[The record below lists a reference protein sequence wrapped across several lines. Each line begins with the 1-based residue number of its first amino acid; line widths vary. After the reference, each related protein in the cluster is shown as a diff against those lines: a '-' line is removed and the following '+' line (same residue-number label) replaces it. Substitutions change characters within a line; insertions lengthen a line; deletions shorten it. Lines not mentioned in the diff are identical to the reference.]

1 MTVMKRYLVVA
12 NQTLGGEH
20 LLRLLQERVEAGPCA
35 LHVLVPASADPTEA
49 PHDEVQERL
58 LANRR
63 LEDALERFGD
73 LGAEVTGEVGDH
85 RPADAIRDVLLRGEE
100 FDEII
105 LSTLPAGVSRW
116 LRLDV
121 VSQVDRAVDL
131 PVTHVIAEDTPV
143 SSG

>member
-1 MTVMKRYLVVA
+1 MIVMMRYLVVA

-20 LLRLLQERVEAGPCA
+20 LLRLLQERVSSGPCV

-49 PHDEVQERL
+49 THDEVQERL

-63 LEDALERFGD
+63 LEDALQRFGD

-85 RPADAIRDVLLRGEE
+85 RPADAIRDVLLRGEQ

>member
-1 MTVMKRYLVVA
+1 MKRYLVVA

-20 LLRLLQERVEAGPCA
+20 LLRVLQERADMGPCA

-49 PHDEVQERL
+49 MHDAVHDRL
-58 LANRR
+58 LAHRR
-63 LEDALERFGD
+63 LEEALQRFRD
-73 LGAEVTGEVGDH
+73 LGAEVTGEVGDR
-85 RPADAIRDVLLRGEE
+85 RPADAIRDVLLRGER

-131 PVTHVIAEDTPV
+131 PVTHVIAEDAPV

>member
-1 MTVMKRYLVVA
+1 MKRYLVVA

-20 LLRLLQERVEAGPCA
+20 LLQLLRDRAEASACA

-49 PHDEVQERL
+49 THDEVQERL

-63 LEDALERFGD
+63 LEDALQRFGD
-73 LGAEVTGEVGDH
+73 LGTEVTGEVGDH
-85 RPADAIRDVLLRGEE
+85 RPADAIRDVLQRGEQ

-131 PVTHVIAEDTPV
+131 PVTHVIAQDTPV

>member
-1 MTVMKRYLVVA
+1 MRRCLVVA

-20 LLRLLQERVEAGPCA
+20 LLGLLEERASAGPCA
-35 LHVLVPASADPTEA
+35 FHVLVPASADPTEA
-49 PHDEVQERL
+49 MHDGVHDRRL
-58 LANRR
+58 AHRR
-63 LEDALERFGD
+63 LEQALERFGD

-85 RPADAIRDVLLRGEE
+85 RPADAVHDVLRRDDG

-131 PVTHVIAEDTPV
+131 PVTHVVAQDTAVP
-143 SSG
+143 GR